1 MNLTALANC
10 RGLRSLYL
18 DGNALHDNSVALA
31 PLAACRLLRSLRL
44 GRNRL
49 GGELDIS
56 CLLSAAALST
66 LDVSAS
72 VTLVAHV
79 TAETSNASSAA
90 AALPPA
96 LRRKAASVVWRQVD
110 SPPRTP
116 EPEPQFEADGRH
128 VSGPSSVLSQPVDVP
143 SAAAVTHEVVRNGE
157 LSTRSLPSELLAAMR
172 SPSPPSVSSSSLDVQ
187 ANTVTCDVL
196 DSPFMSIR
204 DGSVCSDCTAVA
216 DCPLGVRP
224 HAHAPSSQW
233 NGCAGGS
240 VQSVSSAS
248 SGSTGAVDKPPIKL
262 RFCVLLVGFRGTS
275 RYGVEALLC
284 ANSDVGTAAVPCA
297 VLEAQSALSLVPAH
311 VHVVVM
317 EVDLS
322 SEALIVALRA
332 VDATVPIV
340 IVGRTDVSADAASR
354 CLRRGASCFLT
365 QPLSGRDAITVR
377 SLAQKRA
384 RSLPSIKPDLSV
396 WAALRPC
403 SSSSSSLTT
412 DGPGELQ
419 PSGLIKIARDIVS
432 GPTSEEAGSPPPLVP
447 SAPLRLVASPPSFIS
462 LTSSS
467 GSHPTIGSVLRRGP
481 SGCVGTSTGRT
492 RVITN
497 GHPPIGRQAVL
508 RPQAFIPPPLHPR
521 DVAVDFSVLR
531 ARALRLAH
539 GGGSSP
545 SGSNFVARARVEESA
560 LRMLFSRCGG
570 AAGKSAF
577 PSIATLCGLPVC
589 VSDVFFYT
597 ACRFA
602 ASASTPAAPAMAAK
616 LGDSVSPVATPV
628 LSSACGGGGGDVGGS
643 ERFSHVNGSASVRP
657 ALAPLRSSLSRS
669 LPAVP
674 TVMVSSGR
682 FAKERVTYAV
692 FSAFWQEQLRE
703 RDAETRLFNVLR
715 ESPVTLAVAA
725 SAVSMVVRS
734 LIATRQLRSGV
745 GGGGWR
751 SLPTSR
757 SASPVE
763 GLPPS
768 SSSSNLLS
776 DVSRGLGGRG
786 SEKGRAAERTLGAA
800 EEADVAIALILYALR
815 GSRWSALRLRDFRR
829 SSFCAALLSA
839 ESGVYGGVATG
850 LRSDRIVEARN
861 AFVAALAPTDGSH
874 SLPPLYRP
882 HPILGRVRLLSR
894 QAMVAYNAAR
904 GLLTPTAVDALFTR
918 RCASSCSA
926 QRRQRRIKDA
936 FPAARVS
943 WAAGREDVD
952 SGDPGAGGS
961 AGHVLDG
968 EGPVSA
974 GPSAP
979 IEGPAEDG
987 HLSSPEFLL
996 SSDEPGPV
1004 ADEEAGLDVAEFAVF
1019 WIATQDASTRSAAEY
1034 FFDILDVD
1042 LDGRLTAADAA
1053 HFYADKRRLMQ
1064 AEGFEPAEFGDV
1076 WHYAT
1081 DMMLAASRGAE
1092 RSRLLPSACRGASAA
1107 VSRISG
1113 RALFGSV
1120 APAMG
1125 TAPPTPASTLSS
1137 SSLSAVGGR
1146 PPLRWRHG
1154 PRPPFPSLY
1163 PPEAIPAFAMAIT
1176 LPSFRSA
1183 PEKDRSDILQALLCR
1198 EDNGA
1203 LVDLHKTGQRATDGV
1218 AVGDAVGTAGGAVG
1232 TAAVGAVA
1240 TELSTPAVEPSDDA
1254 ALASASNGV

>member
-1 MNLTALANC
+1 VNLTALANC

-18 DGNALHDNSVALA
+18 DGNALHDCSVALA

-49 GGELDIS
+49 GGQLDIS

-116 EPEPQFEADGRH
+116 EPEPQLEADGRH
-128 VSGPSSVLSQPVDVP
+128 VSGLSSVLSQPVVVQG
-143 SAAAVTHEVVRNGE
+143 AAALTHEAVRNGA
-157 LSTRSLPSELLAAMR
+157 LSARLLPSELLAATR
-172 SPSPPSVSSSSLDVQ
+172 YPSSPSLSSTSHDVQ
-187 ANTVTCDVL
+187 ANIVACNVC
-196 DSPFMSIR
+196 DSPFVSIK
-204 DGSVCSDCTAVA
+204 DGSAHSDCTAVA
-216 DCPLGVRP
+216 DCPLGASP
-224 HAHAPSSQW
+224 HVHVPFSQRTA
-233 NGCAGGS
+233 CAGGS
-240 VQSVSSAS
+240 AQSVSSAS
-248 SGSTGAVDKPPIKL
+248 SGSTGAVDKPPLKL

-275 RYGVEALLC
+275 RYGVEALLSE
-284 ANSDVGTAAVPCA
+284 NSDVGTAAVPCA

-311 VHVVVM
+311 VHVVVV

-403 SSSSSSLTT
+403 SSSSSSSLT
-412 DGPGELQ
+412 DGAGESR

-432 GPTSEEAGSPPPLVP
+432 GSTPEGSGSLPLLVP
-447 SAPLRLVASPPSFIS
+447 SALPRLVASPPSFIS
-462 LTSSS
+462 LASSS
-467 GSHPTIGSVLRRGP
+467 GSSPTIGGVLGHAP
-481 SGCVGTSTGRT
+481 SGSVGTSTVRT
-492 RVITN
+492 RVLTN
-497 GHPPIGRQAVL
+497 GHPPLGRQAVL
-508 RPQAFIPPPLHPR
+508 RPQAFIPPPLHPW

-539 GGGSSP
+539 GGGSSS

-597 ACRFA
+597 TCRFA
-602 ASASTPAAPAMAAK
+602 ASASTPVAPAMADK
-616 LGDSVSPVATPV
+616 LEGSASAVATPV
-628 LSSACGGGGGDVGGS
+628 LSSACVGGGCDVGCS
-643 ERFSHVNGSASVRP
+643 ERVSNVNGSASVRP
-657 ALAPLRSSLSRS
+657 ALAPFRSSLSRS
-669 LPAVP
+669 LSAVP

-682 FAKERVTYAV
+682 FAKERVTYSV

-703 RDAETRLFNVLR
+703 CDAETRLFNVLR

-734 LIATRQLRSGV
+734 LIATRQSRSGV

-757 SASPVE
+757 SASPVG

-776 DVSRGLGGRG
+776 DVNRGLGGGG
-786 SEKGRAAERTLGAA
+786 SEKGRAAERTLCAA
-800 EEADVAIALILYALR
+800 EEADVAIALVLYALR

-829 SSFCAALLSA
+829 SAFCAALLSA
-839 ESGVYGGVATG
+839 ESGVYGGVVAG
-850 LRSDRIVEARN
+850 LRCDRIAEARD
-861 AFVAALAPTDGSH
+861 AFVAALTLTDGSH
-874 SLPPLYRP
+874 AHQPLYRP
-882 HPILGRVRLLSR
+882 HLSLGRVRLLSR

-904 GLLTPTAVDALFTR
+904 GLLTPTAVDALFSR
-918 RCASSCSA
+918 RCASSRSA
-926 QRRQRRIKDA
+926 QRRQRRIKA
-936 FPAARVS
+936 AYPAARVS
-943 WAAGREDVD
+943 WAAVGEGVD
-952 SGDPGAGGS
+952 SGDPGVGVA

-968 EGPVSA
+968 EGPKSA
-974 GPSAP
+974 GSSAL
-979 IEGPAEDG
+979 IQGPAEDA

-996 SSDEPGPV
+996 SSDESGPV

-1019 WIATQDASTRSAAEY
+1019 WTATQDASTRSAAEY
-1034 FFDILDVD
+1034 FFDVLDVD
-1042 LDGRLTAADAA
+1042 LDGRFTAADAA

-1064 AEGFEPAEFGDV
+1064 AEGLEPAEFGDV

-1081 DMMLAASRGAE
+1081 DMMLAASREAE
-1092 RSRLLPSACRGASAA
+1092 RSRLLPSPCRGASAA
-1107 VSRISG
+1107 DGRFSG
-1113 RALFGSV
+1113 RALLGSV

-1125 TAPPTPASTLSS
+1125 TASPTLASTLPPPSF
-1137 SSLSAVGGR
+1137 SAVGGH
-1146 PPLRWRHG
+1146 PPLRWRRG
-1154 PRPPFPSLY
+1154 PRPPFPSLFA
-1163 PPEAIPAFAMAIT
+1163 PEAIPAFAMAIT

-1183 PEKDRSDILQALLCR
+1183 PERDRSDILQALLCR

-1218 AVGDAVGTAGGAVG
+1218 PVGDAVGTAGDAAG
-1232 TAAVGAVA
+1232 TAAVGVVA
-1240 TELSTPAVEPSDDA
+1240 TELSTTAFDA